1 MSKIIPIKDLR
12 DTNKISNLCKT
23 LNEPIFVTKNGYE
36 DMVLMS
42 DLCYQNLII
51 SQKSLQNP
59 AKKIKSE
66 YEMCKQSDIF
76 GFVKISAATIKT
88 SVGNISNNLEE
99 IKKNILEALNKQVDV
114 LVFHELTL
122 CGYTANDLLS
132 TNDLLNKCE
141 TALVELKDFSKD
153 KNILFVVGAPLRYR
167 SKIYNCGVVIFNNQ
181 ILGAIP
187 KSYIPN
193 YNEF

>member
-76 GFVKISAATIKT
+76 GFVKIAAATIKI
-88 SVGNISNNLEE
+88 SVGNISNNL
-99 IKKNILEALNKQVDV
+99 
-114 LVFHELTL
+114 
-122 CGYTANDLLS
+122 
-132 TNDLLNKCE
+132 
-141 TALVELKDFSKD
+141 
-153 KNILFVVGAPLRYR
+153 
-167 SKIYNCGVVIFNNQ
+167 
-181 ILGAIP
+181 
-187 KSYIPN
+187 
-193 YNEF
+193 